1 MHGYVGMAHIE
12 KKIQVKEKKMFVCGN
27 GFKVQKIKTIW
38 EKNVKWERLNNN
50 KVKLGGIGNLRWQ
63 KRKRGCTQEDFDKG
77 GSR

>member
-1 MHGYVGMAHIE
+1 
-12 KKIQVKEKKMFVCGN
+12 MFVCGN

-50 KVKLGGIGNLRWQ
+50 KVKLGGIGNLGWQ